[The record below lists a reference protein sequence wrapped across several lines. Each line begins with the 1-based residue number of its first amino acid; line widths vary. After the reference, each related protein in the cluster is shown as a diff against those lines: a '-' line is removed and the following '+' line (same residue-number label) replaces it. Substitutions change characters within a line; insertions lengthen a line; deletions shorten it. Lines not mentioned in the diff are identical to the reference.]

1 MDILV
6 DPEAGDRIAQQRD
19 CSLIVGVHAHKGAGV
34 SAADG
39 ADVPE
44 PVRQSLHRGAESLD
58 QRVGIPG
65 VRFLALEHKS
75 AAAIALCHRLVG
87 VGAGRMLDAMLA
99 GARIDLEFEM
109 ISVQRQNL
117 LALVLVQTENV
128 GFGVRRQSQI
138 LLFIGLQISPP

>member
-1 MDILV
+1 
-6 DPEAGDRIAQQRD
+6 
-19 CSLIVGVHAHKGAGV
+19 
-34 SAADG
+34 
-39 ADVPE
+39 
-44 PVRQSLHRGAESLD
+44 
-58 QRVGIPG
+58 
-65 VRFLALEHKS
+65 
-75 AAAIALCHRLVG
+75 
-87 VGAGRMLDAMLA
+87 MLDAMLA